1 MEIDKKIKS
10 DIAFLLGL
18 QKDKVEKKSN
28 YYDMNLFKSSF
39 VNKIKALDRKGDQ
52 ESINAILDYFE
63 ETNKKVDLP
72 PVFTPNHSIWNYRT
86 KKMDKEEV
94 FESNTDDEF
103 YDVIFSQ
110 IDAHDSWYGNLIK
123 ERDIKR
129 QIAQLVRNGKEE
141 PTTEEVEEIF
151 EIYKKR
157 FTNQNK
163 ETKTMEIDKLK
174 LIKDFF
180 GKGQYEVVKSNLDS
194 YEEVIDDLYSTIT
207 TMPKT
212 YETDGIP
219 KLKKIAYLHYF
230 SSSSDWY
237 ILEKDV
243 EEEQLQAF
251 GFTILNGDME
261 NAELGYINIE
271 ELKQYVE
278 LDFYFDPKPL
288 SEIIGEI
295 IGEDIEEDIEEE
307 NDIEEEDNIENYEK
321 QMTID
326 SVEKKESIPGIKTDI
341 QSYKNPYEINKAI
354 ERLLEQKGDSDNYSN
369 DELEFISYYS
379 GYGGLE
385 KFGEIGI
392 ERMKGL
398 MYEFYTPDAV
408 VKKMWAL
415 AYKYGY
421 GTIADNSVFEP
432 SVGIGAFLKYAPKDV
447 KLVANEINEYSAKI
461 CEILYPNARVELKY
475 FEQNFLK
482 SNLSIKNKTE
492 NLEKYSLVIGNPPY
506 GKLDSKYISMG
517 EDSFTK
523 AGNFTEYFITRGLD
537 LLVQGGL
544 LIYIVGAEQYN
555 GGSLFLDSPLSKVKE
570 IIFDKA
576 DLIDAYRL
584 PINIFERTG
593 VSSEIVVFKK
603 R

>member
-1 MEIDKKIKS
+1 MEID
-10 DIAFLLGL
+10 
-18 QKDKVEKKSN
+18 N
-28 YYDMNLFKSSF
+28 
-39 VNKIKALDRKGDQ
+39 
-52 ESINAILDYFE
+52 
-63 ETNKKVDLP
+63 
-72 PVFTPNHSIWNYRT
+72 
-86 KKMDKEEV
+86 
-94 FESNTDDEF
+94 
-103 YDVIFSQ
+103 
-110 IDAHDSWYGNLIK
+110 
-123 ERDIKR
+123 
-129 QIAQLVRNGKEE
+129 
-141 PTTEEVEEIF
+141 
-151 EIYKKR
+151 
-157 FTNQNK
+157 
-163 ETKTMEIDKLK
+163 KLK
-174 LIKDFF
+174 VVKPFF

-194 YEEVIDDLYSTIT
+194 YDEVIDDLYTTIT

-219 KLKKIAYLHYF
+219 KLQKIAYLHYF
-230 SSSSDWY
+230 SSSSDFY
-237 ILEKDV
+237 ILEKDI

-261 NAELGYINIE
+261 YAELGYIDIE
-271 ELKQYVE
+271 ELKKYVE

-288 SEIIGEI
+288 SEIIGEEDDI
-295 IGEDIEEDIEEE
+295 DDIED
-307 NDIEEEDNIENYEK
+307 NDIEEKEDKNFNYKLLSRLKSDCEYFLGNGNRNEKDLWAGNVKDQISEMKRIWNILPKDEKPEWLSMEDIENYEK
-321 QMTID
+321 QMTDNSEKISFKD
-326 SVEKKESIPGIKTDI
+326 EEDAVYSVEQDSNGKWTIFSESPDWKRRNEYPSGFATKEDAIMIAKLDAGIETETDPEEAFMWSQEEKIKTEI

-354 ERLLEQKGDSDNYSN
+354 EKLIDQKNDTYSAN
-369 DELEFISYYS
+369 ELEFISYYS

-421 GTIADNSVFEP
+421 GTIGDNSVFEP

-447 KLVANEINEYSAKI
+447 RLVANEINEYSAKI
-461 CEILYPNARVELKY
+461 CEILYPNAKVELKY

-482 SNLSIKNKTE
+482 SNSSIKNKTE
-492 NLEKYSLVIGNPPY
+492 NLDKYSLIIGNPPY
-506 GKLDSKYISMG
+506 GKLDSKYIGMG
-517 EDSFTK
+517 EGSYSK

-555 GGSLFLDSPLSKVKE
+555 GGSLFLDSELSKVKE

-576 DLIDAYRL
+576 DLLDAYRL

>member
-72 PVFTPNHSIWNYRT
+72 PVFTPNHNIWSYRT
-86 KKMDKEEV
+86 EKMDKEEV

-103 YDVIFSQ
+103 YDAIFSQ
-110 IDAHDSWYGNLIK
+110 IDAHDSWYGNLVK
-123 ERDIKR
+123 ERDIKA
-129 QIAQLVRNGKEE
+129 QIYKLIKSNGSE
-141 PTTEEVEEIF
+141 PSENEVEEIF

-157 FTNQNK
+157 FTNENK

-174 LIKDFF
+174 VVRPFF

-194 YEEVIDDLYSTIT
+194 YEEVIDDLYTTIT

-219 KLKKIAYLHYF
+219 KLQKIAYLHYF

-237 ILEKDV
+237 ILEKDI

-261 NAELGYINIE
+261 DAELGYIDIE
-271 ELKQYVE
+271 ELKKYVE
-278 LDFYFDPKPL
+278 LDFYFDPKKL
-288 SEIIGEI
+288 SEIIGE
-295 IGEDIEEDIEEE
+295 DIDEEEDIEEE
-307 NDIEEEDNIENYEK
+307 L
-321 QMTID
+321 
-326 SVEKKESIPGIKTDI
+326 IPEIKTDI
-341 QSYKNPYEINKAI
+341 ESYKNPYEINKAI

-385 KFGEIGI
+385 KFGEIGM

-461 CEILYPNARVELKY
+461 CEILYPNAKVELKY

-482 SNLSIKNKTE
+482 GNMTIKSKTE
-492 NLEKYSLVIGNPPY
+492 NLDKYSLVIGNPPY
-506 GKLDSKYISMG
+506 GKLDSKYIAMG
-517 EDSFTK
+517 EDSFSK

-570 IIFDKA
+570 MIFDKA
-576 DLIDAYRL
+576 DLLDAYRL

>member
-1 MEIDKKIKS
+1 ME
-10 DIAFLLGL
+10 
-18 QKDKVEKKSN
+18 
-28 YYDMNLFKSSF
+28 Y
-39 VNKIKALDRKGDQ
+39 
-52 ESINAILDYFE
+52 
-63 ETNKKVDLP
+63 
-72 PVFTPNHSIWNYRT
+72 
-86 KKMDKEEV
+86 
-94 FESNTDDEF
+94 
-103 YDVIFSQ
+103 
-110 IDAHDSWYGNLIK
+110 
-123 ERDIKR
+123 
-129 QIAQLVRNGKEE
+129 
-141 PTTEEVEEIF
+141 
-151 EIYKKR
+151 
-157 FTNQNK
+157 
-163 ETKTMEIDKLK
+163 
-174 LIKDFF
+174 
-180 GKGQYEVVKSNLDS
+180 
-194 YEEVIDDLYSTIT
+194 
-207 TMPKT
+207 
-212 YETDGIP
+212 
-219 KLKKIAYLHYF
+219 
-230 SSSSDWY
+230 
-237 ILEKDV
+237 
-243 EEEQLQAF
+243 
-251 GFTILNGDME
+251 
-261 NAELGYINIE
+261 AELGYIDIE
-271 ELKQYVE
+271 ELKKYVE

-288 SEIIGEI
+288 SEIIGE
-295 IGEDIEEDIEEE
+295 DIDEEEDIEEE
-307 NDIEEEDNIENYEK
+307 LIPEITTDIE
-321 QMTID
+321 
-326 SVEKKESIPGIKTDI
+326 
-341 QSYKNPYEINKAI
+341 SYKNPYEINKAI
-354 ERLLEQKGDSDNYSN
+354 ERLLEKKGDSDNYSN

-461 CEILYPNARVELKY
+461 CEILYPNAKVELKY

-482 SNLSIKNKTE
+482 GNMTIKSKTE
-492 NLEKYSLVIGNPPY
+492 NLDKYSLVIGNPPY
-506 GKLDSKYISMG
+506 GKLDSKYAAMG

-544 LIYIVGAEQYN
+544 LIYIVGAEQYS

-570 IIFDKA
+570 MIFDKA
-576 DLIDAYRL
+576 DLLDAYRL